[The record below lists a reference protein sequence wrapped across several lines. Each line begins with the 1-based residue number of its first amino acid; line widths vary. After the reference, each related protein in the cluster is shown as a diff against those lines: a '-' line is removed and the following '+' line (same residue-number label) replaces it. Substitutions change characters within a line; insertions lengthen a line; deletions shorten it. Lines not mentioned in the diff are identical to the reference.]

1 MGSWSVGLGHLG
13 LLISSSHNRAPA
25 LYSPN
30 RDWESEKAASCKDA
44 QEDALQ
50 WDGSQVPEEDIS

>member
-1 MGSWSVGLGHLG
+1 MWLGHLG